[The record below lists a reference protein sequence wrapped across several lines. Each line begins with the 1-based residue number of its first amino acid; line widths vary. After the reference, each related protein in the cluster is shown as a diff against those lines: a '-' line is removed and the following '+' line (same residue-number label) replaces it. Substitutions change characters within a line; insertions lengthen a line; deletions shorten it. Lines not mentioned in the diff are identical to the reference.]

1 MSDIHVFTDTEE
13 KEDISSIKLFSDAE
27 EQESIEELYTFTGEE
42 GQPLNANENNI
53 WI

>member
-1 MSDIHVFTDTEE
+1 MYFIDEE
-13 KEDISSIKLFSDAE
+13 EDISSIELFSDAE

-42 GQPLNANENNI
+42 GQPPNANEDTI